1 MPRLQRPTTLTA
13 QVVAYIRDGVVRGD
27 FKPSQPLAEVV
38 LAEELE
44 TSRVTVRIALRELA
58 DQGLVEIVPYRGAF
72 VSELTSRMARETFSL
87 RAVLESYATKLT
99 LADDHYSRRYLKS

>member
-1 MPRLQRPTTLTA
+1 MPSLQRPTTLTA
-13 QVVAYIRDGVVRGD
+13 QVVAYIRDGVVRGA
-27 FKPSQPLAEVV
+27 FKPSQPLAEVA

-72 VSELTSRMARETFSL
+72 VSELTSRMARETVRL
-87 RAVLESYATKLT
+87 RAVLESYKRSSPLRT
-99 LADDHYSRRYLKS
+99 DHYPKRYLKS